1 MRIVLVG
8 PPGLRE
14 RFRKAQA
21 PAGAG
26 LVIVAEGDTPA
37 AVQAAAAR
45 ADAVVVLEAPTA
57 ADDIRD
63 ARSIEVLTP
72 RERDVL
78 ELLAEG
84 MSNKAIAARLEISDQ
99 TVKFHVASISGKL
112 GASNRTEAVRRALR
126 RGLLH
131 V

>member
-8 PPGLRE
+8 PSGLRE

-21 PAGAG
+21 PAGG
-26 LVIVAEGDTPA
+26 SIVIVAEGDTPA
-37 AVQAAAAR
+37 SVQAAAAR
-45 ADAVVVLEAPTA
+45 ADAVVVLEAPPS
-57 ADDIRD
+57 ADDVRD
-63 ARSIEVLTP
+63 DGPIEVLTP

>member
-1 MRIVLVG
+1 MRIALVG
-8 PPGLRE
+8 PSGLRE
-14 RFRKAQA
+14 RYRRAQT
-21 PAGAG
+21 GTG
-26 LVIVAEGDTPA
+26 VVIVVEGDTPA
-37 AVQAAAAR
+37 AVQSAAAR
-45 ADAVVVLEAPTA
+45 VEAIVILEEPA
-57 ADDIRD
+57 AIAETDGDLP
-63 ARSIEVLTP
+63 IEVLTP

-84 MSNKAIAARLEISDQ
+84 MSNKAIAAQLQISDQ

-131 V
+131 I

>member
-1 MRIVLVG
+1 MRTVLVG
-8 PPGLRE
+8 PPELRE
-14 RFRKAQA
+14 RFRKAQS
-21 PAGAG
+21 GAG
-26 LVIVAEGDTPA
+26 LVIVAEGDTIA
-37 AVQAAAAR
+37 AVQTAALR
-45 ADAVVVLEAPTA
+45 VDAVVVLEAPPSSEVVTDA
-57 ADDIRD
+57 AV
-63 ARSIEVLTP
+63 ETLTR
-72 RERDVL
+72 RELDVL

-84 MSNKAIAARLEISDQ
+84 MSNKAIASRLQISDQ

>member
-21 PAGAG
+21 PGAG
-26 LVIVAEGDTPA
+26 LVIIAEGDTPA
-37 AVQAAAAR
+37 SIQTAAAR
-45 ADAVVVLEAPTA
+45 ADAVVVLEAPPA
-57 ADDIRD
+57 ASDVLDD
-63 ARSIEVLTP
+63 SPIEVLTP

-84 MSNKAIAARLEISDQ
+84 MSNKAIAARLQISDQ
-99 TVKFHVASISGKL
+99 TVKFHVASIAGKL
-112 GASNRTEAVRRALR
+112 GAANRTDVVRRAVRRGLIAL
-126 RGLLH
+126 
-131 V
+131 